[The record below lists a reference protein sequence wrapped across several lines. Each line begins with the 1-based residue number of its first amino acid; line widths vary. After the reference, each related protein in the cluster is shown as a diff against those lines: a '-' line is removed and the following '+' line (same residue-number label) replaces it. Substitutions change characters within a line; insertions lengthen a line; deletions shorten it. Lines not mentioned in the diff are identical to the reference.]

1 MDTIVEAASYAQYYT
16 FSEKLM
22 AVGFS
27 VDTSEGA
34 PTCRWVKGN
43 TVLDVMPLDKDVL
56 GFTNTWYKPVMI
68 NAYDHELQSGLTIKV
83 ITPPYFCATKF
94 EAFENRGNG
103 DFLASHD
110 LEDII
115 TVIDGRSEIIG
126 EIDRASE
133 DVRNYIAVQIEMLL
147 KKRQFCDALP
157 GFLLP
162 DYASQERVKLL
173 TDRLNAIA
181 NFAD

>member
-83 ITPPYFCATKF
+83 ITPP
-94 EAFENRGNG
+94 
-103 DFLASHD
+103 
-110 LEDII
+110 
-115 TVIDGRSEIIG
+115 
-126 EIDRASE
+126 
-133 DVRNYIAVQIEMLL
+133 
-147 KKRQFCDALP
+147 
-157 GFLLP
+157 
-162 DYASQERVKLL
+162 
-173 TDRLNAIA
+173 
-181 NFAD
+181 

>member
-1 MDTIVEAASYAQYYT
+1 M
-16 FSEKLM
+16 
-22 AVGFS
+22 
-27 VDTSEGA
+27 
-34 PTCRWVKGN
+34 
-43 TVLDVMPLDKDVL
+43 
-56 GFTNTWYKPVMI
+56 
-68 NAYDHELQSGLTIKV
+68 
-83 ITPPYFCATKF
+83 
-94 EAFENRGNG
+94 
-103 DFLASHD
+103 
-110 LEDII
+110 
-115 TVIDGRSEIIG
+115 IDGRSEIIG

-173 TDRLNAIA
+173 TDLLNAIA